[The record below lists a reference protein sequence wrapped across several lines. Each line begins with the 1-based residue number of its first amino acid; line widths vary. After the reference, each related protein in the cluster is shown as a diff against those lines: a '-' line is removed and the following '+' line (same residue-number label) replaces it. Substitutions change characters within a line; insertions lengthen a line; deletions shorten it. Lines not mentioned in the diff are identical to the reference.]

1 MKKITPYK
9 LKLYLDNLEALLRRP
24 LELKPLIAPSLLL
37 TYYSLYLYKAI
48 IT

>member
-1 MKKITPYK
+1 MKKIAPYK
-9 LKLYLDNLEALLRRP
+9 LKLYPDDLEALLRKP
-24 LELKPLIAPSLLL
+24 LKLKPLIAPFLLL